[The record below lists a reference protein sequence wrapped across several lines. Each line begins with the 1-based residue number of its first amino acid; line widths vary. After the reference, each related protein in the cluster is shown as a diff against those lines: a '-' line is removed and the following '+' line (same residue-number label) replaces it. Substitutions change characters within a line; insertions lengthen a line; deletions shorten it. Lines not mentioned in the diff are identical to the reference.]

1 LHSRS
6 GSLEAKPPFDFDKT
20 LRFIE
25 GFRPMSGEQ
34 DVSGGSLTKAIMVD
48 GRTVVFRVSPE
59 RGGRS
64 GLYYELFSDTL
75 VGDVLAERV
84 AKQVSF
90 FLSLDDDLSPFYSI
104 AKGDPQFYPI
114 VKKLVGLHHVKFP
127 TLFEITCWA
136 ILAQRSQMPV
146 AHRAKASLIE
156 KFGGSLEV
164 DGTTYR
170 AFPDYQTLKTA
181 SVKDILAATKNR
193 RSTERLS
200 SLLSSFGDL
209 DEMFLMT
216 APYDKAEERLKRIK
230 GIGDWSAQFIL
241 FRGLGRIQR
250 LHHNMGPLLKMMEEI
265 YGPEKT
271 LDEISRTYGDWSGYW
286 SVYLRGSNIPTLK
299 TGQD

>member
-1 LHSRS
+1 MGWARATARVSTSTNLHPGKKVRKTLFAPTVLAGFFEPIATRRFVRRVPVEAKDYGPGVVIYSSERAYCVPLHSRS
-6 GSLEAKPPFDFDKT
+6 GNLDAKPPFDFDKT

-75 VGDVLAERV
+75 LGDALADRI
-84 AKQVSF
+84 AKEVSF

-104 AKGDPQFYPI
+104 AKGDPQFYPT

-146 AHRAKASLIE
+146 AHRAKVSLIE
-156 KFGGSLEV
+156 KFGGTLEV
-164 DGTTYR
+164 DGNTYK

-193 RSTERLS
+193 RST
-200 SLLSSFGDL
+200 G
-209 DEMFLMT
+209 
-216 APYDKAEERLKRIK
+216 
-230 GIGDWSAQFIL
+230 
-241 FRGLGRIQR
+241 
-250 LHHNMGPLLKMMEEI
+250 
-265 YGPEKT
+265 
-271 LDEISRTYGDWSGYW
+271 
-286 SVYLRGSNIPTLK
+286 
-299 TGQD
+299 